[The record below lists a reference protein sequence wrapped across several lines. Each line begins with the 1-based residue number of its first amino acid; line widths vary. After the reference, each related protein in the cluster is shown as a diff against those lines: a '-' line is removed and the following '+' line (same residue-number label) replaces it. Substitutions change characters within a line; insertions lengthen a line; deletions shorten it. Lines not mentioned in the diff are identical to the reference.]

1 MFLTTVIFHKGLKTR
16 KKAMNSYT
24 KSICSYCG
32 VGCGVLIKS
41 NEHTNEID
49 LIGDTTHPVNKGMLC
64 SKGRNLHHTVM
75 DTSDRLLQPQMRWNR
90 ESPLEEVSWDTA
102 LERAAGVFKGLIN
115 NYGPDA
121 VGFYVSGQLLTEEY
135 YIVNK
140 LVKGFLKTNNI
151 DTNSRLCMSSAVVAY
166 KKTLGEDSVPIC
178 YDDIELA
185 DCFFIAGANPAWCHP
200 ILFRRLEAHKQSN
213 PDVKIVVVDPRET
226 ASASIADLHLQINP
240 GTDVYLYNA
249 IAKCLIETDQ
259 IDASFITD
267 HVDGFEALKKQVFQY
282 SVEEIAE
289 ICGVSKDDIQLAASW
304 IGEATGFISMWTMGL
319 NQSSIGVNKNVA
331 LINLSLITGKIGKP
345 GNGPFSL
352 TGQPNAMGGREV
364 GGLSSMLAVHKSYE
378 NPIHVDEVARFWNVS
393 GLSTK
398 QGLTATEMFDAL
410 FEGKLKAI
418 WIICTNPTVSLPDAR
433 KIEAALRK
441 AKFVIVQDIS
451 NASTTV
457 HYADLVL
464 PAAGYMEKTGTM
476 TNSERRVNLVQKIID
491 PPGNALP
498 DAEILW
504 KFAAKMG
511 WEKQFPYQNYEE
523 IYEEYKKM
531 THGTNMDVSGISYD
545 VLRTQGGVQWP
556 YTSEKM
562 KSTKRLFENNTF
574 YTDSGNA
581 AVYGVDPQLQSEPLS
596 ENYPFILLTGRVRD
610 QWHTM
615 TRTNKVSALNKHAP
629 QPFVEIHPS
638 DAKVLEIEEDDL
650 VEVIG
655 KRGNVKLK
663 ARICYTIKKGVLFI
677 PMHWG
682 KLFQNDLGR
691 ANNMTS
697 VILDRESKQ
706 PDYKYAAVQLFK
718 HRPKAKRIIVIGAG
732 AGATQFVKSY
742 RALGDTSSSIDVF
755 SKEMHP
761 FYNRVLLP
769 HYLTGEKTWED
780 LEKLREQDFKRLGIT
795 VHIGVSIDLIDK
807 KKKFVIDSTG
817 KTHLYDTL
825 IVATGS
831 RAFVPPNFPK
841 EAANFITIRQR
852 GNIELIQ
859 ERLQPNNDVVIIGGG
874 LLGLEMADALLSI
887 GMQVHV
893 IQIDERLMGLQLDK
907 QSSKLLKRKILAKG
921 IHLYMNDEVLAF
933 NGAPEITSV
942 TLRSGQ
948 KLECHLVITA
958 IGTRPNIEL
967 LKAADIECNRGV
979 LVNQYLQSSD
989 KDIYCIGE
997 IAELNGT
1004 LWGITAAAEE
1014 QAKVLSK
1021 VIYGDPHAYYK
1032 GSVFMNILKAK
1043 DVHICSIG
1051 LVDPPDPEDKDYQ
1064 IIKMED
1070 LSRQYYK
1077 KCVVYKNK
1085 LVGAVLVGDRTEF
1098 LSFKELI
1105 ENSAELNDVRDTLLR
1120 PNGLKK
1126 EPLKGKLI
1134 CSCANVGHLNIEE
1147 IINKTKNCT
1156 LDQVMKH
1163 TGAGTGCGSCKPEI
1177 IALLMIKKQEN
1188 GNRVS

>member
-1 MFLTTVIFHKGLKTR
+1 
-16 KKAMNSYT
+16 MNSYT

-32 VGCGVLIKS
+32 VGCGVLLKR
-41 NEHTNEID
+41 NAHTNEID
-49 LIGDTTHPVNKGMLC
+49 LLGDTSHPVNKGMLC
-64 SKGRNLHHTVM
+64 SKGRSLHHTVM

-90 ESPLEEVSWDTA
+90 ESPLQDVSWDTA

-140 LVKGFLKTNNI
+140 LVKGFIKTNNI

-200 ILFRRLEAHKQSN
+200 ILFRRLEAHKEAN
-213 PDVKIVVVDPRET
+213 PSVKIIVVDPRKT

-249 IAKCLIETDQ
+249 IAKWLIENDQ
-259 IDASFITD
+259 IDSSFIAD
-267 HVDGFEALKKQVFQY
+267 HVTGFEALKKQVFHY
-282 SVEEIAE
+282 SIEETAAICAITTDAIAL
-289 ICGVSKDDIQLAASW
+289 SASW
-304 IGEATGFISMWTMGL
+304 IGDAKGFISMWTMGL
-319 NQSSIGVNKNVA
+319 NQSSIGVNKNIA

-378 NPIHVDEVARFWNVS
+378 NPAHVEEVERFWNVS

-410 FEGKLKAI
+410 YEGKLKAI

-433 KIEAALRK
+433 RVEAALRK

-476 TNSERRVNLVQKIID
+476 TNSERRVNLVQKILD

-504 KFAAKMG
+504 RFAAKMG
-511 WEKQFPYQNYEE
+511 WGKQFPYQNYEA

-531 THGTNMDVSGISYD
+531 TQGTNLDVSGIDYTL
-545 VLRTQGGVQWP
+545 LRTQGGVQWP
-556 YTSEKM
+556 YTSEKRQA
-562 KSTKRLFENNTF
+562 TKRLFEDHQF
-574 YTDSGNA
+574 YTDSGKA
-581 AVYGVDPQLQSEPLS
+581 SVYGVDPQLRSEQLS
-596 ENYPFILLTGRVRD
+596 ENYPFVLLTGRVRD

-615 TRTNKVSALNKHAP
+615 TRTQKVSALNRHAP

-638 DAKVLEIEEDDL
+638 DAEALGIEEDDL

-655 KRGNVKLK
+655 KRGNVKLF
-663 ARICYTIKKGVLFI
+663 ARICDTIKKGVLFI

-691 ANNMTS
+691 ANNITS
-697 VILDRESKQ
+697 PILDKESKQ

-718 HRPKAKRIIVIGAG
+718 HRPKVKKIIVIGAG

-742 RALGDTSSSIDVF
+742 RALGDAASHIEVF
-755 SKEMHP
+755 SKEIHP

-769 HYLTGEKTWED
+769 HYLTGEKTWKD
-780 LEKLREQDFKRLGIT
+780 LEKLRVEDFKRLGIT

-807 KKKFVIDSTG
+807 KKKYVIDSTG
-817 KTHLYDTL
+817 KKHTYDTL

-841 EAANFITIRQR
+841 DAVNFITIRQR
-852 GNIELIQ
+852 GSIELIQ
-859 ERLQPNNDVVIIGGG
+859 KRLKVNSHVVIIGGG
-874 LLGLEMADALLSI
+874 LLGLEMADALITI

-893 IQIDERLMGLQLDK
+893 VQIDERLMGLQLDK
-907 QSSKLLKRKILAKG
+907 QSSKLLKQKVLAKG

-933 NGAPEITSV
+933 NGHPEITAVS
-942 TLRSGQ
+942 LRSGQ
-948 KLECHLVITA
+948 KIACELVITA

-967 LKAADIECNRGV
+967 LKTAEITCNRGV
-979 LVNQYLQSSD
+979 LINQYLQSSD
-989 KDIYCIGE
+989 KDVYCIGE

-1004 LWGITAAAEE
+1004 LWGITAAAEQ
-1014 QAKVLSK
+1014 QAKVLAK

-1032 GSVFMNILKAK
+1032 GSIFMNILKAK

-1051 LVDPPDPEDKDYQ
+1051 LVDPPDTDDKDYQ
-1064 IIKMED
+1064 IIKIED

-1085 LVGAVLVGDRTEF
+1085 LVGAILVGDRDEF
-1098 LSFKELI
+1098 LSFKDLI
-1105 ENSAELNDVRDTLLR
+1105 ENSSELNDVRDTLLR

-1126 EPLKGKLI
+1126 ELVKGKLL
-1134 CSCANVGHLNIEE
+1134 CSCANVGEGNIEE
-1147 IINKTKNCT
+1147 VINKTTNCD
-1156 LDQVMKH
+1156 LQEVMKH

-1177 IALLMIKKQEN
+1177 LALLMIKNKAN
-1188 GNRVS
+1188 GTRVS